1 MGKHGSYRR
10 SHRQQSHNESHAE
23 GTITPVLQGHPLV
36 PTGKAD
42 WIETQADFLA
52 LCDELQASGIFA
64 YDTEFIGEDSYY
76 AHTCLI
82 QVATIQRVAL
92 IDPFVIKDLS
102 PLHALIANPDVITLL
117 HSGSQDLEPVARI
130 YGAPPAGIFDTQ
142 LAAGFAGY
150 PWPISLTKL
159 IESILHHDVGG
170 HFTFSQWDARPLS
183 NRQQVYAA
191 DDVRYLIALH
201 DILSKKIAELGRTTW
216 AENEF
221 AKYTSME
228 AYDFSLFN
236 VVKRICKNKA
246 PRKKEMQRIQ
256 AIASLREEIAKKS
269 NLPTRAIIPNECVLG
284 LAKKPVETIEQL
296 ASMRGFP
303 RNTANRYGKQILQA
317 ILDAPSL
324 DPIEMRR
331 PQPIEKEAETRQELD
346 GIWSLFGAWC
356 VGKQLSSG
364 LLTNRPTFTD
374 WFLALREGTQNTN
387 SPLQEGWRGEAVKE
401 FANMIIGDGSI
412 SFSYNKTLHTET
424 TSP

>member
-1 MGKHGSYRR
+1 MGKQGSHRR
-10 SHRQQSHNESHAE
+10 KHRQQSHNDSHAE

-36 PTGKAD
+36 PTSKAD
-42 WIETQADFLA
+42 WIATQDDFFA

-92 IDPFVIKDLS
+92 VDPFVIKDLS
-102 PLHALIANPDVITLL
+102 PLHALIADPEVITLL

-142 LAAGFAGY
+142 LAAGFVGY

-201 DILSKKIAELGRTTW
+201 DVLSKKLEDLGRSEW
-216 AENEF
+216 AEKEF
-221 AKYTSME
+221 SKYTSMD
-228 AYDFSLFN
+228 AYEFN
-236 VVKRICKNKA
+236 LSNSVKRICKNKA

-256 AIASLREEIAKKS
+256 SIASLREEIAIEL
-269 NLPTRAIIPNECVLG
+269 NLPTRAVIPNECVLG
-284 LAKKPVETIEQL
+284 LAKKPVETVDQL

-303 RNTANRYGKQILQA
+303 RNMASRYGKQIFQA
-317 ILDAPSL
+317 ILNAPSL
-324 DPIEMRR
+324 EAMEMRR

-356 VGKQLSSG
+356 VGKQLSTG

-374 WFLALREGTQNTN
+374 WFLALREGTKCDS
-387 SPLQEGWRGEAVKE
+387 SPLQQGWRGEAVQE
-401 FANMIIGDGSI
+401 FANMIAGDGTI

-424 TSP
+424 SPI